1 LHDSKRA
8 ELVGQKSFGKGLV
21 QSITRVEDGGG
32 VNTTIARYVTPNN
45 IDIHKK
51 GISPDYTV
59 ELKPEDLQKQRGPWF
74 LYGRDDNG
82 KERKPDDGKDIQLN
96 KALEV
101 LKDKLECAAAPPLE
115 LKIMPYPDSANPFP
129 NSVGPDG
136 LN

>member
-21 QSITRVEDGGG
+21 QSITRLEDGGG
-32 VNTTIARYVTPNN
+32 VNTTIARYLTPNN

-51 GISPDYTV
+51 GITPDYIV
-59 ELKPEDLQKQRGPWF
+59 DLKTEDLQKGRGPWF
-74 LYGRDDNG
+74 LYSHDDAG
-82 KERKPDDGKDIQLN
+82 KERTPGDGKDLQLN

-101 LKDKLECAAAPPLE
+101 LKDKLEFAAAPPIE
-115 LKIMPYPDSANPFP
+115 LKLNPFPASPSPFP
-129 NSVGPDG
+129 NSTPVDD